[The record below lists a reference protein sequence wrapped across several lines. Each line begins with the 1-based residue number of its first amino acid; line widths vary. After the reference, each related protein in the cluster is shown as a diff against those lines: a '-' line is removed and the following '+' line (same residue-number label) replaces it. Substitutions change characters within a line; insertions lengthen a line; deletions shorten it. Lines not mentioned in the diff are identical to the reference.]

1 MGVCVEM
8 MDLSGKRV
16 VVFGLGRSGR
26 SAVALLD
33 RQDATIVAYDQRP
46 PEQLGDATAGW
57 LEAGVELHLNVPPAA
72 ALTGADLIVL
82 SPGVNPNLP
91 VLQRAVEQGARLI
104 GEVELASR
112 FLPRDA
118 RVIGITGT
126 NGKST
131 TTALT
136 GALIEAAGH
145 EVFVGGNLGTPLSD
159 AAAWDL
165 AAKAYV
171 VELSSYQLETIEKFR
186 PRSAA
191 LLNLTPD
198 HVERHGTFH
207 AYAEAK
213 ARLFMNQTGDDRA
226 IANAADPRI
235 LDLVQRSPA
244 RQWVFDGRIG
254 SIPEKGEGAFAE
266 SADRFL
272 IRTELGEGH
281 LVVDN
286 RSLRGPHNLEN
297 AMVAA
302 LLAHGEGVPFDA
314 LQAGLNGFKGL
325 PHRMESVRT
334 LNGVEYVNDS
344 KATNV
349 ASTVVAL
356 SAFEKGVWLILGGR
370 GKGSSY
376 ADVVKLCPGRV
387 REVLTIGEDAP
398 KIEEALQGTVP
409 FTRCETLEAAVDR
422 AHAKAVEGEVVLLSP
437 ACASQDQFKDF
448 EDRGLTFR
456 RIVSAL

>member
-1 MGVCVEM
+1 M

-26 SAVALLD
+26 AAVALLD

-46 PEQLGDATAGW
+46 PEALGEATSGW
-57 LEAGVELHLNVPPAA
+57 LEAGVELHLNVPPTA

-82 SPGVNPNLP
+82 SPGVSPNLP
-91 VLQRAVEQGARLI
+91 VLQRAVEQGAKLI
-104 GEVELASR
+104 GEVELAYR
-112 FLPRDA
+112 FLPKDA

-136 GALIEAAGH
+136 GALIETAGH

-159 AAAWDL
+159 AVAWDL
-165 AAKAYV
+165 TAKAYV
-171 VELSSYQLETIEKFR
+171 VELSSYQLETIERFR
-186 PRSAA
+186 PRAAA

-198 HVERHGTFH
+198 HVERHGTFE

-213 ARLFMNQTGDDRA
+213 GRLLMNQTDDDRV
-226 IANAADPRI
+226 IVNATVPR
-235 LDLVQRSPA
+235 LLELAHRSPA
-244 RQWVFDGRIG
+244 KQWVFDGRVG
-254 SIPEKGEGAFAE
+254 GIPSKAEGAFAE

-302 LLAHGEGVPFDA
+302 LLAHGEGVPFEA

-334 LNGVEYVNDS
+334 LDGVEYVNDS

-356 SAFEKGVWLILGGR
+356 SAFDQGVWLILGGR

-376 ADVVKLCPGRV
+376 EELVRLCPGRV

-398 KIEEALQGTVP
+398 KIEAALEGVVP
-409 FTRCETLEAAVDR
+409 FTRCETLDAAVDR
-422 AHAKAVEGEVVLLSP
+422 AHEKAVEGEVVLLSP
-437 ACASQDQFKDF
+437 ACASQDQFRDF

-456 RIVSAL
+456 RLVSAL